1 MSYKSLLTV
10 LTDTDF
16 AETTL
21 KQAAAFARAQNAHL
35 DVLCLGLDR
44 SQTGY
49 YYAGATALVVE
60 QSLNVAREE
69 VGKIEALAEAFLK
82 KTETRWGIETGIS
95 PVSDLTR
102 HVAARARFADL
113 TMLSKPYGPDHGFE
127 MESTV
132 EAALFEA
139 QAPVLVLPDQAEPV
153 VAPKTITIAWN
164 ESPEALRA
172 VRAAL
177 PLLRAAELVRV
188 VVIDP
193 PSHGPNRSDPG
204 GLLSQFLARHG
215 VRVEVDVMAKSLP
228 RISDVLL
235 RHANDNDVDLIVMGA
250 YGHSRFRESILGG
263 ATRHMLEQSEVPIFM
278 AH

>member
-21 KQAAAFARAQNAHL
+21 KQAASFARAQNAHL

>member
-21 KQAAAFARAQNAHL
+21 KQAASFARAQNAHL

-193 PSHGPNRSDPG
+193 PRHGPNRSDPG